1 MERVLPIIDIPEN
14 LIFGSSEDIDSTVL
28 NLYTKYPC
36 RLKATVFILW
46 LEGTIEAEVN
56 LTTYVIHKNQ
66 FATLSSGCILQINKV
81 EGPVRFYFMVFSSQ
95 FINAINHDKSIIE
108 LVYSIKNK
116 PIVALAPKYASIYE
130 DLFKIFFRMYDLK
143 GATENPEVLKYILLA
158 LLSHL
163 KEYYRQQPSPIESI
177 PNRSEALCKEFNNLV
192 LQHYAKERTIGFY
205 ANQLNITPT
214 HLSNTVKKVMDK
226 TVMDIISE
234 VVVTDAKAQ
243 LKSTNLSIN
252 EISESLNFPN
262 VSFFGKYFKRLVGM
276 SPLQYRNS

>member
-1 MERVLPIIDIPEN
+1 MDRVFPIIDIPEN
-14 LIFGSSEDIDSTVL
+14 LIFGSSEDIDTTVL

-46 LEGTIEAEVN
+46 MEGTIEAEVN
-56 LTTYVIHKNQ
+56 LSTYTIHKNQ
-66 FATLSSGCILQINKV
+66 FATLSSGSILQINKV
-81 EGPVRFYFMVFSSQ
+81 EGPARFYFMVFSSQ
-95 FINAINHDKSIIE
+95 FINAVNHDKSTIE
-108 LVYSIKNK
+108 LMYSIKNE
-116 PIVALAPKYASIYE
+116 PIITLSPHYAAIYE
-130 DLFKIFFRMYDLK
+130 DFFRLFFKMYSLK

-163 KEYYRQQPSPIESI
+163 REYYRHQPSPIDNSHS
-177 PNRSEALCKEFNNLV
+177 RSETLCKNFGNLV
-192 LQHYAKERTIGFY
+192 LQHYSKERTIAFY
-205 ANQLNITPT
+205 AEHLNITPT
-214 HLSNTVKKVMDK
+214 HLSNTIKRMLGR

-252 EISESLNFPN
+252 EIAESLNFPN